1 MGHIP
6 QFTVLGLANGTIYA
20 LIALGLSLVY
30 KATRAINFAQGEV
43 GTLAA
48 FIAWELIG
56 RHHQNWVVGA
66 AAGLAAAVV
75 VGYVMHRFVATPMR
89 EASRVSLTIAT
100 LGVAFTLYG
109 FEAKVF
115 GASPEVLPP
124 PSLGFQGVSVAGF
137 LLTPVYI
144 YAIAAAVIASATLGV
159 VLRRTRFGLGVLAS
173 AQDSDTARLLGVPAA
188 KVSAFTWVGAAVL
201 AGVAGLLAGPTQG
214 VIYPFFMSGTLLFR
228 GLVAALVGGFGDLPG
243 AVYGG
248 LIVGLVEAYSIE
260 AFVHYPGLPEVILM
274 ALVLGVLLVRPRG
287 ILARGAA

>member
-1 MGHIP
+1 MSHIL

-48 FIAWELIG
+48 FIAWELIA

-66 AAGLAAAVV
+66 LAGLAAAAV

-115 GASPEVLPP
+115 GDSPEVLPP

-144 YAIAAAVIASATLGV
+144 YAIAAAVIASATLGL

-173 AQDSDTARLLGVPAA
+173 AQDPDTARLLGVPAA

-248 LIVGLVEAYSIE
+248 LIVGLVEAYAIE